1 VLLLEV
7 GGQPSSHA
15 PLGWPDDRIDGR
27 MSLLTALLDRF
38 RALFSELSKFGTVGF
53 ISLGV
58 DLLVFNLV
66 YSVLPDKPLTAKVI
80 STVFSA
86 TNAFVLNRAWSFKH
100 RVRTDVRREYGVFF
114 VLNAVGLAISLLCL
128 AVSHYVLGFE
138 SRLADNIAANGVGLV
153 LGTTFR
159 FWSYR
164 RFVWAAPASVEEAA
178 VDGDAAARAVLED
191 VHDGTITRG

>member
-1 VLLLEV
+1 M
-7 GGQPSSHA
+7 PSSRPG
-15 PLGWPDDRIDGR
+15 PLRRLERRLHGVV
-27 MSLLTALLDRF
+27 A
-38 RALFSELSKFGTVGF
+38 ELAKFGTVGALSF
-53 ISLGV
+53 VIDV
-58 DLLVFNLV
+58 AIFNAVLLVL
-66 YSVLPDKPLTAKVI
+66 DKPLTAKVI
-80 STVFSA
+80 ATVFSA
-86 TNAFVLNRAWSFKH
+86 TNAFLLNRAWSFKH

-138 SRLADNIAANGVGLV
+138 SRLADNISANGVGLV
-153 LGTTFR
+153 LGTSFR

-191 VHDGTITRG
+191 VRDGTIRPS